1 MVQDRV
7 EEKEMSTALQN
18 RNKDPYNRQQPIYVD
33 DRGRQMVNP
42 GLDGDV
48 YSLVLPPVAVGANKV
63 FMDLFNGS
71 TDKNVEIQSIVPV
84 MSGAVAVTGTLA
96 VNIWLTR
103 TSAVGTGGTAA
114 TAEGANIANPTV
126 SKLDPASP
134 ALPATITMRSVPGG
148 GATAGAVLS
157 FESQFSEAVSYTHL
171 RAHETPEHLVCR
183 LLLEKKKKKITTTN
197 NCMQTLIIALILLQ
211 SRHSHTYI

>member
-1 MVQDRV
+1 
-7 EEKEMSTALQN
+7 MSTALQN

-134 ALPATITMRSVPGG
+134 ALPATITMRSGPAG

-157 FESQFSEAVSYTHL
+157 FESQFSEETNTAAYFRNNLVKDSARLVIPPNTGIRIVQGTVASAGNLGFVITFAVV
-171 RAHETPEHLVCR
+171 RR
-183 LLLEKKKKKITTTN
+183 
-197 NCMQTLIIALILLQ
+197 
-211 SRHSHTYI
+211 